1 VLVSR
6 KLDRLL
12 KQASAN
18 CSTKQGRP
26 AAHLCARATVH
37 APDGGYGPAFAGTTM
52 VMRMECIVR
61 LRGSGYGGGAEPI
74 RQNLSNFVGR
84 R

>member
-6 KLDRLL
+6 KLDRFIETGFGQLFDE
-12 KQASAN
+12 AGTS
-18 CSTKQGRP
+18 
-26 AAHLCARATVH
+26 AAHLCARATAH

-61 LRGSGYGGGAEPI
+61 LRGSGSGGGAEPI